1 MSDAGAPA
9 GASPRRD
16 WVRLAIVAVV
26 AVAALQWWTGRSG
39 NALGREVAQAAA
51 PGDIRMLSSTTC
63 GICTAARLWFQR
75 HEVAFEE
82 CFIDKDA
89 ACAAQFES
97 LRMPGTP
104 VILVRGR
111 PVLGFDPQR
120 LRDALSPS

>member
-1 MSDAGAPA
+1 MTDARAPDRA
-9 GASPRRD
+9 TRRRE
-16 WVRLAIVAVV
+16 WVRLAVVAIA
-26 AVAALQWWTGRSG
+26 AVAAMEWWSGRSAG
-39 NALGREVAQAAA
+39 KVGREVAQAAA

-82 CFIDKDA
+82 CFIDRDA
-89 ACAAQFES
+89 ACAAQFET

-120 LRDALSPS
+120 LREALSGS

>member
-1 MSDAGAPA
+1 MSDAGAPG
-9 GASPRRD
+9 GAPRRRE

-26 AVAALQWWTGRSG
+26 AVAALQWWSGRSG
-39 NALGREVAQAAA
+39 SALGREVAQAAA

-75 HEVAFEE
+75 HGVAFQE
-82 CFIDKDA
+82 CFVDEDA
-89 ACAAQFES
+89 ACAAQFEA

-120 LRDALSPS
+120 LREALARS